1 MKGERVV
8 YFDLLNIVAC
18 LAVVFLHCN
27 NMVFTYAPGKNWA
40 FGLGIEVV
48 FYWAVPI
55 FIMISGAN
63 LMKYR
68 DRYDTKTFFQKAPR
82 QNISSIR
89 YLEHY
94 FVRASFRI
102 RTPISNIRNQRI
114 LHTFLLQRNRR
125 GLLVLLSFV
134 CSIFGNAS
142 VVFACGP

>member
-55 FIMISGAN
+55 VIMISGAN

-68 DRYDTKTFFQKAPR
+68 DRYDTKTFFKKRLARGKPP
-82 QNISSIR
+82 SALS
-89 YLEHY
+89 
-94 FVRASFRI
+94 
-102 RTPISNIRNQRI
+102 
-114 LHTFLLQRNRR
+114 RR
-125 GLLVLLSFV
+125 GDIPRSRRPQ
-134 CSIFGNAS
+134 CA
-142 VVFACGP
+142 